1 MKVDDGTP
9 VPVATIENTSCY
21 YYNMDKTLHNTQEYI
36 CTTTKNTYMQI
47 YLLFEFKNQCIATV
61 IL

>member
-9 VPVATIENTSCY
+9 VPVATIENTVITI
-21 YYNMDKTLHNTQEYI
+21 DTTLNNTQE

-47 YLLFEFKNQCIATV
+47 YLLIEFKNQCIVTV
-61 IL
+61 ILYIV

>member
-1 MKVDDGTP
+1 MDDGTP
-9 VPVATIENTSCY
+9 VPVATIENTVITI
-21 YYNMDKTLHNTQEYI
+21 DTTLNNTQE

-47 YLLFEFKNQCIATV
+47 YLLIEFKNQCIVTV